1 MKIINNNQKKTD
13 IMAQRTGF
21 ILKVDNSDDKNRVFA
36 VSCDVE
42 TDAAGN
48 RSVSNIQVSKDGVN
62 VANFS
67 VSRNSPE
74 AAPSVSVNFYG
85 LPMSEHAGCIAEVYA
100 FIAQAMEQAA
110 ECGLD
115 A

>member
-1 MKIINNNQKKTD
+1 
-13 IMAQRTGF
+13 MAQRTGF
-21 ILKVDNSDDKNRVFA
+21 ILKVDNSDDKNRIFA

-67 VSRNSPE
+67 VSQNSPE

-85 LPMSEHAGCIAEVYA
+85 LPMEEHAGCIAEVYA
-100 FIAQAMEQAA
+100 FIKDAVEHAA

>member
-1 MKIINNNQKKTD
+1 
-13 IMAQRTGF
+13 MAQRTGF

-48 RSVSNIQVSKDGVN
+48 RRVSNIQVSREGMS

-67 VSRNSPE
+67 VSQHSPE
-74 AAPSVSVNFYG
+74 ASPSVSVNFYG
-85 LPMSEHAGCIAEVYA
+85 LPMEEHAACLAEVYA
-100 FIAQAMEQAA
+100 FIAQAVEHAA
-110 ECGLD
+110 ECGLN